1 MASNGSARRSD
12 RLDSTLLGL
21 LSCLWLASALVLPSF
36 PSTNLWLEFVFASVS
51 FWPVLVL
58 WAIVPVVALVLAI
71 KRLRGGHFWRA
82 AAWLSLPAAL
92 VLFCLKGPVIGD
104 AAQFWLNKRA
114 YDRAV
119 ADAHAGKC
127 SADDRRTWG
136 VDIGGADCHEPV
148 TIIFAW
154 GGFLSMWDG
163 VVYDAAD
170 QIAKAPEA
178 RSESWR
184 NRDIGELLACSRASF
199 AFGNHYYRASGNY
212 GC

>member
-1 MASNGSARRSD
+1 MASNWSA
-12 RLDSTLLGL
+12 RLDSILLAL
-21 LSCLWLASALVLPSF
+21 LACLWLASALVLPSF
-36 PSTNLWLEFVFASVS
+36 PSTNLWLDLVFASVS

-71 KRLRGGHFWRA
+71 KRLRGGNFGRA
-82 AAWLSLPAAL
+82 VAWLSLPAAL
-92 VLFCLKGPVIGD
+92 VLFIFKGPVIGD

-127 SADDRRTWG
+127 AADDRRSWG
-136 VDIGGADCHEPV
+136 VEIDGADCREPV

-154 GGFLSMWDG
+154 GGFLSTWHG

-170 QIAKAPEA
+170 QIAKPPEE
-178 RSESWR
+178 RSGAWR
-184 NRDIGELLACSRASF
+184 NRDIGELLACSRVSF

-212 GC
+212 C